1 MKPILIVLFAA
12 NTFAA
17 RRNGGS
23 GGPWNKRSISGYVK
37 ARGGVW
43 TGGGRLT
50 NTLTGARIASVDFL
64 ERVADDPSAST
75 LGSERVIVYKAYDGT
90 RPAKPLRY
98 SHNVSVQLAD
108 DGNLLLRAREHD
120 RIVASGWGVG
130 RGPTRNRWRQRAYEL
145 SVRPVAK
152 DAATDSPA
160 PKDEDPPGWP
170 RVAGGSNLGTTRE
183 EYKLRGCRLSYK
195 RTGRCPTW
203 YGAGVCTLEVEAR
216 AERTP
221 WWRRP
226 VDIIQHNRWRP
237 KEVDTEEEW
246 EKRVEAVCSCEEEKK

>member
-17 RRNGGS
+17 RRDGGS
-23 GGPWNKRSISGYVK
+23 GPWNKRSISGYVK

-98 SHNVSVQLAD
+98 SHNVSVQLS
-108 DGNLLLRAREHD
+108 N
-120 RIVASGWGVG
+120 AS
-130 RGPTRNRWRQRAYEL
+130 
-145 SVRPVAK
+145 
-152 DAATDSPA
+152 
-160 PKDEDPPGWP
+160 
-170 RVAGGSNLGTTRE
+170 
-183 EYKLRGCRLSYK
+183 
-195 RTGRCPTW
+195 
-203 YGAGVCTLEVEAR
+203 
-216 AERTP
+216 
-221 WWRRP
+221 
-226 VDIIQHNRWRP
+226 HM
-237 KEVDTEEEW
+237 
-246 EKRVEAVCSCEEEKK
+246 